1 MFAAH
6 KTRLFDAY
14 HQRAS
19 VTPQDQAVYFNAV
32 PLFVLAAAYLL
43 VTAVLGPT
51 LWRERGRAGLTDV
64 AVALVFPGIGI
75 PAAIFGV
82 VVLIDRSPVGG
93 HVWPPFIACLIGLIP
108 PALVGLARLDDRS
121 NVLLSST
128 RAREAEELV
137 SLRDRELDA
146 VAGLATSLARIQEPV
161 AAGRALL
168 DEIEALLGVEF
179 SALALIGEDGR
190 EAQGLVARSSGADVD
205 WWPETRLDLADEPSG
220 IASAYFDAAPVSVYD
235 VEASPLVSRR
245 IANVVGAKSAAFV
258 PLTVDERVIGV
269 LVAATT
275 ARRRAFSPED
285 VRLMQAVAGEAAIA
299 LDRTRSAAAL
309 DEALARERLVAEIS
323 RRVRSVNDLDAVTR
337 VAVAETGRALGASR
351 CFLRLGEPGE
361 RLPLRAEWFAEGL
374 SPIGKEAVERLPASN
389 LAARERRTVALADA
403 RKSTELDDP
412 LLGGREI
419 LERLGSRAALATPVV
434 VFDRMIGVLGLH
446 CADPRD
452 WTDGDVSVAEAV
464 AHEIG
469 LAVHAA
475 GLLEENERRLG
486 EQSALLK
493 AAQVVT
499 SELELN
505 AVLQRLVDEVAEL
518 LRAEAVDCYLLD
530 PERGILRCAAVHGLP
545 QEMLGFEFPSERGL
559 AGRAILRGRSALA
572 DDYAQVPEAVPHPA
586 YEGFRSAIVAPM
598 RWSGEVKGVLGVGT
612 RDTARRLTHA
622 EADLLETFAN
632 LAALALRNAESFEE
646 RSRQAR
652 VQRGFYRIAS
662 VLAEPISLE
671 ETLDALAQAAAEA
684 LGGASAAVIM
694 PGPEDLRLAGLH
706 GLPAPLIRFLEE
718 GGLGGPDDPL
728 RACARRRRVLAA
740 PKLGEDDRF
749 DERWHRIAD
758 ECGYR
763 SLLAAPVE
771 TPRSEE
777 GGLVLVF
784 FAQERRFADDDLELA
799 RNLTAAARGALERSG
814 LFEAERRSRALAQ
827 QLARTTSFL
836 APELDPAVVL
846 DEVVRRAPELL
857 SADASVLRLLEGD
870 ELVVGAAS
878 GASDREAL
886 EARLPSTARLAGDA
900 VQSRNPV
907 AVTDARE
914 DQRLLQADP
923 VLAAGYAGYAGAP
936 LVGPAGTV
944 HGVLSVYTV
953 EPRLW
958 AEEEIETLEA
968 FAGNV
973 SAALSS
979 AELYQNVALEKD
991 RSQAILANI
1000 ADGIVAVD
1008 RDGKVVLWN
1017 AAAETITGVPTEEAL
1032 ARAPS
1037 EVLQREL
1044 ESPGDAPT
1052 GERLVSIRRGGEEIW
1067 LSLTEAVMRDP
1078 AGAVAGRIFAFRDIS
1093 AERVVEQMK
1102 REFVSNVSRELR
1114 SPLTSIYGFAETL
1127 LRDDVLFGEEE
1138 RGTFLRYI
1146 TSEAGR
1152 LTAIVDRL
1160 LAVARL
1166 DSGDL
1171 QVNLAPTDVAAVVKE
1186 VVTAAEQTLGGS
1198 GHRFELDLPAEQLEA
1213 DADRDKL
1220 RQIATDLVENA
1231 VKFSPDGG
1239 TIVVSVRRRDDTV
1252 EISVDDEGIGIPESE
1267 RSRIFTKFYRAES
1280 EGRDL
1285 ASGGSGLG
1293 LFIAKE
1299 LLAAM
1304 RGRIWVRPRDGGG
1317 SSFVFTLPL
1326 AGQALLSERE

>member
-1 MFAAH
+1 M
-6 KTRLFDAY
+6 
-14 HQRAS
+14 
-19 VTPQDQAVYFNAV
+19 TPQDQAVYFNAV
-32 PLFVLAAAYLL
+32 PLLVLAAAYLL
-43 VTAVLGPT
+43 VALLLGPT
-51 LWRERGRAGLTDV
+51 LWRERSRAGLTDI

-75 PAAIFGV
+75 PAAVFGI
-82 VVLIDRSPVGG
+82 VVLVDREPIGG
-93 HVWPPFIACLIGLIP
+93 HVWPPFAACLIGLIP
-108 PALVGLARLDDRS
+108 PALVGLSRSRDRS
-121 NVLLSST
+121 NLLLSSA

-137 SLRDRELDA
+137 SVRDRELDT
-146 VAGLATSLARIQEPV
+146 VAGLASSLARLQNPV

-168 DEIEALLGVEF
+168 DEIVALLEVEF
-179 SALALIGEDGR
+179 AALALIGEDGR
-190 EAQGLVARSSGADVD
+190 EARGLVARTGGGQDVD
-205 WWPETRLDLADEPSG
+205 WWSEMSVDLVDEPSG
-220 IASAYFDAAPVSVYD
+220 IASAYFDAAPLAVYD

-245 IANVVGAKSAAFV
+245 IANAVHAKSAAFV
-258 PLTVDERVIGV
+258 PLSVDERVIGV

-275 ARRRAFSPED
+275 TERRAFSPEEL
-285 VRLMQAVAGEAAIA
+285 RLMQAVAGEAAIA

-309 DEALARERLVAEIS
+309 NEALARERLVAAIS
-323 RRVRSVNDLDAVTR
+323 RRVRSVHDLDAVTK
-337 VAVAETGRALGASR
+337 VAVMETGRALGASR

-361 RLPLRAEWFAEGL
+361 RLPMRAEWFAEGL
-374 SPIGKEAVERLPASN
+374 SPIGYEAVERLPASN
-389 LAARERRTVALADA
+389 LAARERRTIAIADA
-403 RKSTELDDP
+403 RNAPELEDP

-446 CADPRD
+446 RSEPRP
-452 WTDGDVSVAEAV
+452 WTDGDISVAESV
-464 AHEIG
+464 AHEVG

-486 EQSALLK
+486 EQGALLK
-493 AAQVVT
+493 AAQVVA

-505 AVLQRLVDEVAEL
+505 AVLQRLVDEVAGL

-530 PERGILRCAAVHGLP
+530 TERGVLSCAAVHGLP
-545 QEMLGFEFPSERGL
+545 QDMLGFEFPSDRGL
-559 AGRAILRGRSALA
+559 AGRAIRRGRSALA
-572 DDYAQVPEAVPHPA
+572 DDYAQVPETVPHPA

-612 RDTARRLTHA
+612 RDAGRQLTHA

-652 VQRGFYRIAS
+652 VQRGFYRIAA

-694 PGPEDLRLAGLH
+694 PGAEDLRLAGLH
-706 GLPAPLIRFLEE
+706 GLPAPLIRFLED
-718 GGLGGPDDPL
+718 GLGGPDDPL
-728 RACARRRRVLAA
+728 RASARRRRVLAA
-740 PKLGEDDRF
+740 PRIADDGRF
-749 DERWHRIAD
+749 DEGWRRIAD

-763 SLLAAPVE
+763 SVLAAPVE
-771 TPRSEE
+771 TPRSDE

-784 FAQERRFADDDLELA
+784 FIDERRFADDDLELA

-814 LFEAERRSRALAQ
+814 LFDAERRQRALAQ
-827 QLARTTSFL
+827 ELAETTRVL
-836 APELDPAVVL
+836 TPELDPDVVL
-846 DEVVRRAPELL
+846 EEVVRRAPELL
-857 SADASVLRLLEGD
+857 SADAAVLRTLEAD

-878 GASDREAL
+878 GVADDAAL
-886 EARLPSTARLAGDA
+886 EASLPSTARLAGDA
-900 VQSRNPV
+900 VQSRGPV
-907 AVTDARE
+907 AFPDARQ

-923 VLAAGYAGYAGAP
+923 VLASGYAGYAAAP
-936 LVGPAGTV
+936 LVGPEGTV
-944 HGVLSVYTV
+944 HGVLSVYTE

-958 AEEEIETLEA
+958 AEEEIETLVS
-968 FAGNV
+968 FARTV
-973 SAALSS
+973 SASLSS
-979 AELYQNVALEKD
+979 AELHQRVALERD
-991 RSQAILANI
+991 RSEAILRNI

-1008 RDGKVVLWN
+1008 RDGEVVLWN
-1017 AAAETITGVPTEEAL
+1017 AAAEAITGVPAGEAL
-1032 ARAPS
+1032 GRAPA

-1138 RGTFLRYI
+1138 RQTFLRYI

-1166 DSGDL
+1166 DTGDL
-1171 QVNLAPTDVAAVVKE
+1171 QVQLAATDVGAVVQE
-1186 VVTAAEQTLGGS
+1186 VVAAAEQSLGGS
-1198 GHRFELDLPAEQLEA
+1198 GHEFVLDLPSEAIEA

-1220 RQIATDLVENA
+1220 RQIVTDLVENA
-1231 VKFSPDGG
+1231 VKYSPDGG
-1239 TIVVSVRRRDDTV
+1239 TITVSARRRDNETV
-1252 EISVDDEGIGIPESE
+1252 EIAVDDEGIGIPESE
-1267 RSRIFTKFYRAES
+1267 RARIFTKFYRAES

-1304 RGRIWVRPRDGGG
+1304 RGRIWVRPTDGRG
-1317 SSFVFTLPL
+1317 SSFVFTLPA

>member
-1 MFAAH
+1 M
-6 KTRLFDAY
+6 
-14 HQRAS
+14 
-19 VTPQDQAVYFNAV
+19 TPQDKAVYFNAI
-32 PLFVLAAAYLL
+32 PLLVLAASYLLVAFVLA
-43 VTAVLGPT
+43 PT
-51 LWRERGRAGLTDV
+51 LWRERSRAGLTDI

-75 PAAIFGV
+75 PAAIFGI
-82 VVLIDRSPVGG
+82 VVLADRSPVGG
-93 HVWPPFIACLIGLIP
+93 HVWPPFAACVIGLIP
-108 PALVGLARLDDRS
+108 PILVGLSRWRDRS
-121 NVLLSST
+121 NLLLSGA

-137 SLRDRELDA
+137 SVRDRELDA
-146 VAGLATSLARIQEPV
+146 VAALASSLARLPEPV
-161 AAGRALL
+161 DAGRALL
-168 DEIEALLGVEF
+168 DEILALLSVDF
-179 SALALIGEDGR
+179 AALALIGEDRR
-190 EAQGLVARSSGADVD
+190 EAHGLVARTGGQDVD
-205 WWPETRLDLADEPSG
+205 WWSEMSVDLVDEPSG
-220 IASAYFDAAPVSVYD
+220 IASAYFDAAPLAVYD

-245 IANVVGAKSAAFV
+245 IANAVHAKSAAFV
-258 PLTVDERVIGV
+258 PLSVDERVIGV

-275 ARRRAFSPED
+275 SERRAFSPKEL
-285 VRLMQAVAGEAAIA
+285 RLMQAVAGEAAIA

-323 RRVRSVNDLDAVTR
+323 RRVRSVHDLDTVTR
-337 VAVAETGRALGASR
+337 VAVTETGRALGASR

-361 RLPLRAEWFAEGL
+361 RLPMRAEWFAEGL
-374 SPIGKEAVERLPASN
+374 SPIGKDAVERLPASN
-389 LAARERRTVALADA
+389 LAARERRTIAIADVRNA
-403 RKSTELDDP
+403 PELEDP

-446 CADPRD
+446 RSEPRP
-452 WTDGDVSVAEAV
+452 WTEGDVSVAEAV
-464 AHEIG
+464 AHEVG

-475 GLLEENERRLG
+475 GLLEENARRLG
-486 EQSALLK
+486 EQGALLK
-493 AAQVVT
+493 AAQVVA

-505 AVLQRLVDEVAEL
+505 AVLQRLVDEVASL

-530 PERGILRCAAVHGLP
+530 AERGVLSCAAVHGLP
-545 QEMLGFEFPSERGL
+545 QEMIGFEFPSDRGL
-559 AGRAILRGRSALA
+559 AGRAIRRGRSALA
-572 DDYAQVPEAVPHPA
+572 DDYAQVPETVPHAA
-586 YEGFRSAIVAPM
+586 YEGFRSAVVAPM

-612 RDTARRLTHA
+612 RDAARQLTHA

-632 LAALALRNAESFEE
+632 LAALALRNAESYEE

-652 VQRGFYRIAS
+652 VQRGFYRIAA

-706 GLPAPLIRFLEE
+706 GLPAPLIGFLEE
-718 GGLGGPDDPL
+718 GIGGRDDPL
-728 RACARRRRVLAA
+728 RASARRRRVLAA
-740 PKLGEDDRF
+740 PRIAGDDRF
-749 DERWHRIAD
+749 DERWRRIAD

-763 SLLAAPVE
+763 SVLAAPVE

-784 FAQERRFADDDLELA
+784 FAEERRFADDDLELA

-814 LFEAERRSRALAQ
+814 LFEAERRQRALAQ
-827 QLARTTSFL
+827 ELAETTRVL
-836 APELDPAVVL
+836 TPELDPDVVL
-846 DEVVRRAPELL
+846 EEVVRRAPELL
-857 SADASVLRLLEGD
+857 SADAAVLRTLEAD
-870 ELVVGAAS
+870 ELIVGAAS
-878 GASDREAL
+878 GVADDAAL
-886 EARLPSTARLAGDA
+886 EAPLPSTARLAGDA
-900 VQSRNPV
+900 VQSRGPV
-907 AVTDARE
+907 AFPDARQ

-923 VLAAGYAGYAGAP
+923 VLASGYAGYAAAP
-936 LVGPAGTV
+936 LVGPEGTV
-944 HGVLSVYTV
+944 HGVLSVYTK

-958 AEEEIETLEA
+958 AEEEIDTLVS
-968 FAGNV
+968 FARNV

-979 AELYQNVALEKD
+979 AELYQRVALERD
-991 RSQAILANI
+991 RSEAILKNI

-1008 RDGKVVLWN
+1008 RDGEVVLWN
-1017 AAAETITGVPTEEAL
+1017 AAAETITGVPAEEAL
-1032 ARAPS
+1032 GRAPT

-1138 RGTFLRYI
+1138 RDTFLRYI

-1166 DSGDL
+1166 DTGDL
-1171 QVNLAPTDVAAVVKE
+1171 QVQLAAIDVGAVVRE
-1186 VVTAAEQTLGGS
+1186 VVAAAEQSLGAS
-1198 GHRFELDLPAEQLEA
+1198 GHEFVLDLPSEGIEA

-1220 RQIATDLVENA
+1220 RQIVTDLVENA
-1231 VKFSPDGG
+1231 VKYSPDGG
-1239 TIVVSVRRRDDTV
+1239 TITVSVRRDNETV
-1252 EISVDDEGIGIPESE
+1252 EIAVDDEGIGIPAGE
-1267 RSRIFTKFYRAES
+1267 RERIFRKFYRAES
-1280 EGRDL
+1280 AARDG
-1285 ASGGSGLG
+1285 AAGTGLG

-1304 RGRIWVRPRDGGG
+1304 RGRIWVRPRDGRG